1 MGKTTVLRP
10 PKHFDY
16 CELILKLGGHEGV
29 AEGLARYNLGNLK
42 PRQVYSWYFRKSI
55 PSQWVPHV
63 LALAM
68 AEGVIEDLLAE
79 TMDEE
84 RPF

>member
-1 MGKTTVLRP
+1 MSNTTVLMP

-16 CELILKLGGHEGV
+16 RELIDNLGGHAGV
-29 AEGLARYNLGNLK
+29 AEGLKRYNLGDLK